1 MQLYAG
7 TSTDFIADTTSH
19 RIAEKLKAAFF
30 GHFRFHPPDSEIRS
44 WQNSLDAMCSVMR
57 EAPLDDHGILLEYLA
72 VRKLRQ
78 ERGSGAEPPG
88 VTGTI
93 DQATPQF

>member
-30 GHFRFHPPDSEIRS
+30 GHFRFHPPDSEIKS

-57 EAPLDDHGILLEYLA
+57 EAPLDDHGILLEYQLPLSS
-72 VRKLRQ
+72 RRLDYMITGKT
-78 ERGSGAEPPG
+78 EPG
-88 VTGTI
+88 VRTRSSWS
-93 DQATPQF
+93 